1 MTDDAGQNRALTLT
15 TVLAGALATTC
26 AVLAVIA
33 LLWVTSPEAGTF
45 GAALVLL
52 AAAAATVRS
61 LLRRTPAPAPE
72 TERTPEAK

>member
-1 MTDDAGQNRALTLT
+1 MTDEAGPNRALTVSA
-15 TVLAGALATTC
+15 VLAGALATTC

-52 AAAAATVRS
+52 AAGAATAWS
-61 LLRRTPAPAPE
+61 FLRKTPAPAPDAD
-72 TERTPEAK
+72 RTPEPK